1 MHALSWSHKPCVE
14 NAEVAWKY
22 RGVTKHPRDEETH
35 HGPPAKRA
43 WTLVRLVRFCIK
55 KATPAAGGQV
65 MLGAIEKALAKRG
78 PGCSETAKSPLQVDV
93 TKEPAS
99 LAPTVHCNMG
109 GTPTSGKT
117 QAVRNAENTSAPG
130 LAAAGENDGALV
142 HDNNLLGANSL
153 LDLVDVG
160 RQAADT
166 AAGRV
171 ILDSPAVQLPKKTGE
186 ASTARMDEFRLCKGP
201 TPTADLRRAR
211 QVYIKRACPSAPQ
224 Q

>member
-1 MHALSWSHKPCVE
+1 MAAQALRGECRG
-14 NAEVAWKY
+14 AGKY
-22 RGVTKHPRDEETH
+22 RG
-35 HGPPAKRA
+35 
-43 WTLVRLVRFCIK
+43 
-55 KATPAAGGQV
+55 
-65 MLGAIEKALAKRG
+65 
-78 PGCSETAKSPLQVDV
+78 AKSPLQVDV

-99 LAPTVHCNMG
+99 LAPTVHGNMG

-211 QVYIKRACPSAPQ
+211 QVYIKIACPSAPQ

>member
-1 MHALSWSHKPCVE
+1 MAAQALRGECRG
-14 NAEVAWKY
+14 AWKY
-22 RGVTKHPRDEETH
+22 RG
-35 HGPPAKRA
+35 
-43 WTLVRLVRFCIK
+43 
-55 KATPAAGGQV
+55 
-65 MLGAIEKALAKRG
+65 
-78 PGCSETAKSPLQVDV
+78 AKSPLQVDV

-99 LAPTVHCNMG
+99 LAPTVHGNMG

-171 ILDSPAVQLPKKTGE
+171 ILDSPAVQLPKKTGGGLDCAHGRVPSLQGANPNSRSPPCS
-186 ASTARMDEFRLCKGP
+186 ASVHKTGELGRNWDR
-201 TPTADLRRAR
+201 
-211 QVYIKRACPSAPQ
+211 
-224 Q
+224 